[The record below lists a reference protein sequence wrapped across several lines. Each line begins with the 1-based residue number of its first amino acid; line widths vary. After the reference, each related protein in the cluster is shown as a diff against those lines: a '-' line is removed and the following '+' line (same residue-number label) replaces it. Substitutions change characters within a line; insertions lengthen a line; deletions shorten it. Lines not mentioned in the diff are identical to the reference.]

1 MILKVKNLLKDM
13 RENWEVLAGSF
24 IVVYFTAFVGSLFT
38 DIGNWYES
46 VRPAITPPNYVF
58 PVVWNILFFMIALSL
73 FFAYISGKKRKL
85 VVLVYGINLV
95 LNGFWSYLFFGLQK
109 PGLAFYGLIAL
120 WFSILWMIFVV
131 WRIDKKFVWLLVPYL
146 LWVGFAGYLNYLIA
160 F

>member
-1 MILKVKNLLKDM
+1 MKNLLKDM